1 MKLYFACVY
10 AHACVYIVFFLTFWR
25 VGLLKID
32 LNRPIIADNRR
43 ERVPATACTMGRATS
58 GFSLTFKKLAPPVFN
73 FNYFG
78 EKL

>member
-1 MKLYFACVY
+1 MKLYILRAYACTRVG
-10 AHACVYIVFFLTFWR
+10 IVFFLTFWR

-32 LNRPIIADNRR
+32 LNRPTIADNRR

-73 FNYFG
+73 FNYLG